1 MKRRTIIGIIALMSI
16 SLVGI
21 ILVQL
26 MWIRNA
32 IEVKSQQFDR
42 SVNEAMN
49 QVVQRLEK
57 NENLIVL
64 SNQVRQFNTS
74 TYFRL
79 PDLDSLIEYQTVIID
94 SLDRRIRRYQDKG
107 DLNWMEE
114 ELQHKSQNYSWIDSM
129 DSEFRFS
136 LSLPD
141 IPQDNGEIEINIDAG
156 EKFYHNEDGNVV
168 VYADSVDTSQILVR
182 SQSKVMLK
190 NLELNEMLD
199 QVMVEVQT
207 FSAPISQRLDA
218 GYLNTQI
225 SRALRDNGII
235 IPFEF
240 AVVSGMGDELVPV
253 KSENFDEGKLGSPYR
268 ISLFPGDI
276 FQKPNFLLL
285 TFKDVSTHLYRS
297 IFLMLAGSA
306 IFTLIILIT
315 FSVTIW
321 VILRQKKISEIKSD
335 FINNMTHE
343 FKTPIA
349 TISLAVDSIENS
361 KILSMPEKIRY
372 FTGIIRSENSRMNKQ
387 VENVLQMSMI
397 DKRDFKLHV
406 KEIDVHD
413 IISRVSGHF
422 RLQLE
427 KKQGVINLDMNAGN
441 PVIRNDEMHF
451 SNIISNLID
460 NAIKYSGDKPEIRI
474 STENTPNGIRISVED
489 NGIGISK
496 EAQEKIFEK
505 FFRVSTGNVHNVKGF
520 GLGLSYVK
528 ALVLTF
534 KGTIDV
540 ESEPGKGTRF
550 DVYLPHEAE
559 GVGDWD

>member
-1 MKRRTIIGIIALMSI
+1 MKRRTIIGIIVLMSI

-26 MWIRNA
+26 MWVRNA

-57 NENLIVL
+57 NENLLVL
-64 SNQVRQFNTS
+64 SDQVRQFNTS
-74 TYFRL
+74 TFHSF
-79 PDLDSLIEYQTVIID
+79 PDLDSIIEYQTVVID
-94 SLDRRIRRYQDKG
+94 SLGRRISNFQGKQN
-107 DLNWMEE
+107 LNWMEE
-114 ELQHKSQNYSWIDSM
+114 ELQQKSLNYSWIDSM
-129 DSEFRFS
+129 DAKFDYSFSIRDFQNENEEKEIITDTGKNSYRF
-136 LSLPD
+136 
-141 IPQDNGEIEINIDAG
+141 
-156 EKFYHNEDGNVV
+156 EDGNNVV
-168 VYADSVDTSQILVR
+168 VYSDGADTSQIVVR
-182 SQSKVMLK
+182 SESRVKLK
-190 NLELNEMLD
+190 KLELNEMLN
-199 QVMVEVQT
+199 QVMVEVQA
-207 FSAPISQRLDA
+207 FSAPISQRLDQE
-218 GYLNTQI
+218 YLSTQI
-225 SRALRDNGII
+225 GSALRENGIK

-240 AVVSGMGDELVPV
+240 AVVSGMGDELLPV
-253 KSENFDEGKLGSPYR
+253 KSDNFDEENLNSPYR
-268 ISLFPGDI
+268 VSLFPGDI

-285 TFKDVSTHLYRS
+285 SFPDVSSHLYRS
-297 IFLMLAGSA
+297 ILFMLAGSA

-349 TISLAVDSIENS
+349 TISLAVDSIDNP
-361 KILSMPEKIRY
+361 KILGLPDKIRY

-406 KEIDVHD
+406 KEIDVHK
-413 IISRVSGHF
+413 IIARVTEHF
-422 RLQLE
+422 KLQLE
-427 KKQGVINLDMNAGN
+427 QKKGIIHLDFNAGN
-441 PVIRNDEMHF
+441 PVIKNDEMHF

-460 NAIKYSGDKPEIRI
+460 NAIKYSGENPEIRI
-474 STENTPNGIRISVED
+474 STENTRKGVRISVED
-489 NGIGISK
+489 NGIGISR

-505 FFRVSTGNVHNVKGF
+505 FYRVSTGNVHNVKGF

-540 ESEPGKGTRF
+540 YSEPGKGTRF
-550 DVYLPHEAE
+550 DVYLPREA
-559 GVGDWD
+559 DNLL

>member
-1 MKRRTIIGIIALMSI
+1 MKRLTIIGIIALMSI

-57 NENLIVL
+57 NENLLVL
-64 SNQVRQFNTS
+64 SDQVRQFNTS
-74 TYFRL
+74 TFYSF
-79 PDLDSLIEYQTVIID
+79 PDLDSIIEYQTVVID
-94 SLDRRIRRYQDKG
+94 SLGRRISSFQGKKN
-107 DLNWMEE
+107 LNWMED
-114 ELQHKSQNYSWIDSM
+114 ELQQKSMNYSWIDSM
-129 DSEFRFS
+129 DSRFDYS
-136 LSLPD
+136 FS
-141 IPQDNGEIEINIDAG
+141 IKGFQNENEETEIRTDTGKN
-156 EKFYHNEDGNVV
+156 FYRFEDGNVA
-168 VYADSVDTSQILVR
+168 VYSGGADTSQIVVR
-182 SQSKVMLK
+182 SESRVKLK
-190 NLELNEMLD
+190 KLELNEMLN
-199 QVMVEVQT
+199 QVMVEVQA
-207 FSAPISQRLDA
+207 FSAPISQRLDQS
-218 GYLNTQI
+218 YLSTQI
-225 SRALRDNGII
+225 GGALRENGIK

-240 AVVSGMGDELVPV
+240 AVVSGMGDDLLPV
-253 KSENFDEGKLGSPYR
+253 KSDNFDEEELDSPYR
-268 ISLFPGDI
+268 VSLFPGDI

-285 TFKDVSTHLYRS
+285 SFPDVSSHLYRS
-297 IFLMLAGSA
+297 ILFMLAGSA

-349 TISLAVDSIENS
+349 TISLAVDSIDNP
-361 KILSMPEKIRY
+361 KILSLPEKIRY

-397 DKRDFKLHV
+397 DKRDFKLYV
-406 KEIDVHD
+406 KEIDVHE
-413 IISRVSGHF
+413 IIARVTEHF
-422 RLQLE
+422 KLQLE
-427 KKQGVINLDMNAGN
+427 RKKGTFHLDFNAEN
-441 PVIRNDEMHF
+441 PVIKNDEMHF
-451 SNIISNLID
+451 SNIINNLID
-460 NAIKYSGDKPEIRI
+460 NAIKYSGEKPEIRI
-474 STENTPNGIRISVED
+474 STEDTPKGVRISVED
-489 NGIGISK
+489 NGIGISR
-496 EAQEKIFEK
+496 ETQEKIFDK
-505 FFRVSTGNVHNVKGF
+505 FYRVSTGNVHNVKGF

-540 ESEPGKGTRF
+540 KSEPGKGTRF
-550 DVYLPHEAE
+550 DVYLPREAE
-559 GVGDWD
+559 GNGD